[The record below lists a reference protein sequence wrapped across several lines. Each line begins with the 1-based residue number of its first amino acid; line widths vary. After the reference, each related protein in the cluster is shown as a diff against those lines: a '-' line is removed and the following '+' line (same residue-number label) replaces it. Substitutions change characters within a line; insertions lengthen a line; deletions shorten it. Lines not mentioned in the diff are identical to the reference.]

1 MPPNQYWYCRIG
13 MYIVMSCTMYSN
25 HLIVSMAFQRFYS
38 IVRPHHAASFNTVKR
53 AKFFIGSIVIFSLL
67 YCSPHLLVTY
77 FLGRYCIPYA
87 KILDKMS
94 GQFYYW
100 LTFVLNFVIPFV
112 SLVIMNTV
120 IIKTLY
126 RRSKSNLTETIKIRK
141 EDQNENS
148 AQGEKGQGQT
158 NQMKT
163 VERQIYTILL
173 LVTFSFLILS
183 TPSYAMMLYSNFV
196 DHFQSPYHFAAY
208 ILFVQV
214 GDKAASTNFGINFFL
229 YVLSGKKFRR
239 DLVDLSVLRSS
250 KNWRPEVTTSE
261 INTISS
267 TLHAIKQEVS
277 P

>member
-1 MPPNQYWYCRIG
+1 
-13 MYIVMSCTMYSN
+13 
-25 HLIVSMAFQRFYS
+25 
-38 IVRPHHAASFNTVKR
+38 
-53 AKFFIGSIVIFSLL
+53 
-67 YCSPHLLVTY
+67 
-77 FLGRYCIPYA
+77 
-87 KILDKMS
+87 MS

-163 VERQIYTILL
+163 VERQIYTILR

-183 TPSYAMMLYSNFV
+183 TPSYAMMLYSNSV
-196 DHFQSPYHFAAY
+196 DHFQSPYHFASY

-229 YVLSGKKFRR
+229 YVLSDKKFRR
-239 DLVDLSVLRSS
+239 DLVDLSVRRSS

-261 INTISS
+261 INTTSS

>member
-1 MPPNQYWYCRIG
+1 
-13 MYIVMSCTMYSN
+13 MSCTMSSN
-25 HLIVSMAFQRFYS
+25 HLVVNMTFQRFYS
-38 IVRPHHAASFNTVKR
+38 IIRPHQAASFNTVKR
-53 AKFFIGSIVIFSLL
+53 AKITIVCIAILSSI
-67 YCSPHLLVTY
+67 YCSPHLFTTY
-77 FLGRYCIPYA
+77 YLGRYCIPYA

-100 LTFVLNFVIPFV
+100 LTFVLNFIIPFV
-112 SLVIMNTV
+112 SLVIMNSV

-126 RRSKSNLTETIKIRK
+126 QRSRSNLTETVKIRK
-141 EDQNENS
+141 EGQSQDQL
-148 AQGEKGQGQT
+148 QGQSQGQESQGQT
-158 NQMKT
+158 NQMKSI
-163 VERQIYTILL
+163 ERQIYTMLL

-196 DHFQSPYHFAAY
+196 DHFQSPYHYAAY

-239 DLVDLSVLRSS
+239 DLLDLFVHRSR
-250 KNWRPEVTTSE
+250 KMFRPEVSTSQV
-261 INTISS
+261 NTISS
-267 TLHAIKQEVS
+267 TLQDAKLDIS